1 MILTQGVSR
10 GRACGSALRS
20 NVWMMR
26 AVGTSVPPVDPSLPA
41 ALGTSAPVVVVA

>member
-41 ALGTSAPVVVVA
+41 LGTSVPAVVVA